1 MQVCCLRS
9 KRGQQCV
16 SARNKALAQFWCSLF
31 IQHLSVRLEAID
43 FAAAVHLP
51 SDKLEAHD
59 LTLGLSVGPR
69 RGDCRPNRRFIL
81 RDAIGEREIDRGFRS
96 RNWIPYLSSTL
107 MARAAS
113 FILSDFLV
121 LPMTSEML
129 RKIPRPG
136 LRCPL
141 RSLCRIIGLRLR
153 HQRKQVNAIVYCRA
167 RPLIEQLP
175 SVCRAGFSQAPG
187 LARSKSILTFLV
199 Y

>member
-81 RDAIGEREIDRGFRS
+81 RDAIGEKGKEISTATLDPWDRCELDGCEEVILPHDHRGMRS
-96 RNWIPYLSSTL
+96 PPCWRLATIASMFVAKRSPSLRTSARRGKDVGGIDQGG
-107 MARAAS
+107 MAR
-113 FILSDFLV
+113 L
-121 LPMTSEML
+121 
-129 RKIPRPG
+129 
-136 LRCPL
+136 
-141 RSLCRIIGLRLR
+141 
-153 HQRKQVNAIVYCRA
+153 H
-167 RPLIEQLP
+167 
-175 SVCRAGFSQAPG
+175 
-187 LARSKSILTFLV
+187 
-199 Y
+199 